1 MFCVKNIKIK
11 GINLLMSEFLFRG
24 LTTFLSG
31 NNNETLVSNLE
42 NLRKNL
48 HCQLPIE
55 IWYRTQ
61 LEESLKEQILKLENI
76 SFMNVNNFVSNSE
89 KWNVE
94 SLKALM
100 MFYSEFQE
108 MILFNDN
115 VLFHLDP
122 FYLIQNDKYSNVTGM
137 LLFSYENKPFTIN
150 EKYIEF
156 AKKIVGN
163 ASDSF
168 PVMQEYIF
176 SNVLDEK
183 QKEYFVDNNVML
195 VNRTLNIN
203 IISKLLKQYQEM
215 YNNDEIYEPMFYSQ
229 GFWLM
234 LQKME
239 KTINI
244 SKLPNIM
251 LPRKDNI
258 QEKVLCGFDLGKLC
272 YTIEHYVNEEIIRM
286 MEKAAAKMEED
297 EKQEIQRKM
306 VEAMAKRRDT
316 KEFAEENLRI
326 ARLMYQDIQSD
337 MNNNEITSTIN
348 IQDSNED
355 IQTIMQQTNCSQQL
369 AGVVYKEQ
377 NGDIVDSIVIIH
389 ELQEKNEVSSYLE
402 KNMPT
407 INEEE
412 EEIQIKVNEIKE
424 EMKEEVRK
432 DIKVNQSTS
441 TKDKLQR
448 FKQKRQS
455 V

>member
-1 MFCVKNIKIK
+1 
-11 GINLLMSEFLFRG
+11 MSDFLFRG

-31 NNNETLVSNLE
+31 DYNETLISNLE
-42 NLRKNL
+42 NLRNKFQ
-48 HCQLPIE
+48 CQLPIE
-55 IWYRTQ
+55 IWYRTEP
-61 LEESLKEQILKLENI
+61 EESFKHRLLKLENI
-76 SFMNVNNFVSNSE
+76 SFMNVNNFVSNAE
-89 KWNVE
+89 KWNGE
-94 SLKALM
+94 SFKSLM

-108 MILFNDN
+108 VILFNDN

-122 FYLIQNDKYSNVTGM
+122 FYLTKHENYSNETGM
-137 LLFSYENKPFTIN
+137 VLFSYANKPFTIN

-156 AKKIVGN
+156 AKKIVDN

-183 QKEYFVDNNVML
+183 QREYFVDNNVML
-195 VNRTLNIN
+195 VNRTFNIN
-203 IISKLLKQYQEM
+203 VISKLLKLYQEM
-215 YNNDEIYEPMFYSQ
+215 YKNDEIYEPMFYSQ

-234 LQKME
+234 VQKME
-239 KTINI
+239 RQINI
-244 SKLPNIM
+244 SNLPNIM

-258 QEKVLCGFDLGKLC
+258 QEKVLCGFDMDKLC
-272 YTIEHYVNEEIIRM
+272 YTIEHYVDEDIIHM
-286 MEKAAAKMEED
+286 MEEAAAKMTED
-297 EKQEIQRKM
+297 KRLEKQRELA
-306 VEAMAKRRDT
+306 EAMAKRRDT

-326 ARLMYQDIQSD
+326 ARLMYQDMQAD

-355 IQTIMQQTNCSQQL
+355 IQTIMQQTDCSQEL
-369 AGVVYKEQ
+369 AGVVYKQQ
-377 NGDIVDSIVIIH
+377 NGDIVDSIMVIH
-389 ELQEKNEVSSYLE
+389 ELQEQNEVSSYLE

-407 INEEE
+407 ISEEEEEE

-424 EMKEEVRK
+424 EVKEVIESK
-432 DIKVNQSTS
+432 KQESA
-441 TKDKLQR
+441 KDKLQR